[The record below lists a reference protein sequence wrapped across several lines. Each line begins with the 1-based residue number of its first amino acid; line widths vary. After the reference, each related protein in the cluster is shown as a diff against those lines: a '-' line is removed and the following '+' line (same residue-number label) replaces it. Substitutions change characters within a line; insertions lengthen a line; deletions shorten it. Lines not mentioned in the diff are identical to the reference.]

1 MTLPFKSRL
10 MNLETI
16 GEVAGPRWIPETH
29 VGLPSVY
36 HMNKPILLIDDDRPF
51 RQALHLHL
59 EKYGFTCKEADDGR
73 EALVLLDG
81 GLDVDL
87 IISDCHMPV
96 INGLD
101 FLKALSYRVKGQD
114 VRVILVS
121 GNMTKEIEKEA
132 RQAGA
137 FALLAKPYDFQELL
151 ALVTRAGKQ

>member
-1 MTLPFKSRL
+1 

-16 GEVAGPRWIPETH
+16 GKVAGQVAIPDTY
-29 VGLPSVY
+29 VAIPWAY
-36 HMNKPILLIDDDRPF
+36 HMKKPILLIEDDRPY
-51 RQALHLHL
+51 RQALRLYL
-59 EKYGFTCKEADDGR
+59 ESHGFTAKEAEDGR

-81 GLDVDL
+81 GLDVDI

-132 RQAGA
+132 RQAGV
-137 FALLAKPYDFQELL
+137 FALLSKPFDLQDLL
-151 ALVTRAGKQ
+151 ALVSRAGKQ

>member
-1 MTLPFKSRL
+1 

-16 GEVAGPRWIPETH
+16 GEVAGQVAVPDTYVAIPWA
-29 VGLPSVY
+29 Y
-36 HMNKPILLIDDDRPF
+36 HMKKPILLIEDDRPY
-51 RQALHLHL
+51 RQALRLYL
-59 EKYGFTCKEADDGR
+59 ESHGFTAKEAEDGR

-81 GLDVDL
+81 GLDVDI

-132 RQAGA
+132 KQAGA
-137 FALLAKPYDFQELL
+137 FALLSKPFDFQDLL
-151 ALVTRAGKQ
+151 ALVSRAGKQ

>member
-1 MTLPFKSRL
+1 

-16 GEVAGPRWIPETH
+16 SEVAGPRSIPDTY
-29 VGLPSVY
+29 VAIPSAY
-36 HMNKPILLIDDDRPF
+36 HMNKPILLIDDDRPY
-51 RQALHLHL
+51 RAALRLYL
-59 EKYGFTCKEADDGR
+59 ESHGFTCKEAEDGR

-87 IISDCHMPV
+87 ILSDYHMPF

-121 GNMTKEIEKEA
+121 GNMTKEIENEA
-132 RQAGA
+132 KQAGA

-151 ALVTRAGKQ
+151 GLVSRAGKK

>member
-1 MTLPFKSRL
+1 

-16 GEVAGPRWIPETH
+16 GEVAGPEAIPDTY
-29 VGLPSVY
+29 VAIPWAY
-36 HMNKPILLIDDDRPF
+36 HMNKPILLIDDDRPY
-51 RQALHLHL
+51 RQALSLYL
-59 EKYGFTCKEADDGR
+59 ENHGFTSKEADDGR

-96 INGLD
+96 ISGLD

-132 RQAGA
+132 KQAGA
-137 FALLAKPYDFQELL
+137 FALLAKPIDFQKLL
-151 ALVTRAGKQ
+151 ALVSRAGKP

>member
-1 MTLPFKSRL
+1 
-10 MNLETI
+10 MNLETTRGVVGPGAI
-16 GEVAGPRWIPETH
+16 PCTYVAIPWA
-29 VGLPSVY
+29 Y
-36 HMNKPILLIDDDRPF
+36 HMNKPILLIDDDRPY
-51 RQALHLHL
+51 RQALRLYL
-59 EKYGFTCKEADDGR
+59 ENHGFTSKEAEDGR

-81 GLDVDL
+81 GLEVDV
-87 IISDCHMPV
+87 IISDYHMPI

-132 RQAGA
+132 KQAGA

-151 ALVTRAGKQ
+151 ALVARARK

>member
-1 MTLPFKSRL
+1 
-10 MNLETI
+10 
-16 GEVAGPRWIPETH
+16 
-29 VGLPSVY
+29 
-36 HMNKPILLIDDDRPF
+36 MNKPILLIDDDRPY
-51 RQALHLHL
+51 RQALRLNL
-59 EKYGFTCKEADDGR
+59 EHHGFTSREAEDGR

-87 IISDCHMPV
+87 IISDYHMPV

-121 GNMTKEIEKEA
+121 GNMTKEIEQEA

-151 ALVTRAGKQ
+151 ALMSRACKQ

>member
-1 MTLPFKSRL
+1 

-16 GEVAGPRWIPETH
+16 SEVAGPRSIPDTY
-29 VGLPSVY
+29 VAIPSAD
-36 HMNKPILLIDDDRPF
+36 HMNKPILLIDDDRPY
-51 RQALHLHL
+51 RQALRLYL
-59 EKYGFTCKEADDGR
+59 ENHGFTCREAEDGR

-87 IISDCHMPV
+87 IISDYHMPV

-101 FLKALSYRVKGQD
+101 FLKALSSRGRGQD

-132 RQAGA
+132 KQAGA
-137 FALLAKPYDFQELL
+137 FAFLEKPYDFKELL
-151 ALVTRAGKQ
+151 ALVSRAGKLYAPPKRSL